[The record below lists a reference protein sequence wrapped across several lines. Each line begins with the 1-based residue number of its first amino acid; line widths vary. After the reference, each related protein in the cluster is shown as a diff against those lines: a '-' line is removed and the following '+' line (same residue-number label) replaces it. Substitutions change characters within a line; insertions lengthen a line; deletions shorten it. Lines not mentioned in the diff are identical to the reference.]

1 MKTQS
6 AGIYFLM
13 PLLFMLMTLCGSF
26 MVQAQKPDWQ
36 DSIHGSYLHDYK
48 KYEAKDKAL
57 NLLYR
62 DLKAQLS
69 EDEYSQLRDVQRSW
83 GRYKENVCDHLPYFG
98 DDLEVP
104 ELDPSAKWMIYR
116 CKAEVTEARLL
127 ELQYLASKD
136 TELAYDVLVQTQSYS
151 RNRS

>member
-1 MKTQS
+1 MTTQS

-57 NLLYR
+57 NLIYR

-69 EDEYSQLRDVQRSW
+69 EDEYSLLRDVQRSW
-83 GRYKENVCDHLPYFG
+83 VLYKKMFVITILI
-98 DDLEVP
+98 LV
-104 ELDPSAKWMIYR
+104 MIW
-116 CKAEVTEARLL
+116 KFLSWIHP
-127 ELQYLASKD
+127 Q
-136 TELAYDVLVQTQSYS
+136 
-151 RNRS
+151 NG